1 MKFYPLRIF
10 YVGSLQEFKTHID
23 EALAR
28 RLLTLEEHE
37 PLPTTTQR
45 HPNDTPTTPQR
56 HPNDTPT
63 IPQRFPNDPQ
73 TIP

>member
-1 MKFYPLRIF
+1 MKIKPWRILN
-10 YVGSLQEFKTHID
+10 VGSLQEFKTHID

-37 PLPTTTQR
+37 PLLTTTQ
-45 HPNDTPTTPQR
+45 Q